1 MLNDCLTLC
10 VNQLV
15 RYAFFVMREQV
26 QRLWMH
32 AECKSA
38 KYVDNKKVN
47 FGVSV
52 KAFRDF
58 FVKDHHAYSIV
69 K

>member
-10 VNQLV
+10 VNQLL
-15 RYAFFVMREQV
+15 RYAFFIMREQV
-26 QRLWMH
+26 QRLWMYAGH
-32 AECKSA
+32 LSA
-38 KYVDNKKVN
+38 DYVDNKKVN